1 MKNIFSPVFILIISI
16 ACSAC
21 GSKNFDSEKRLLVI
35 HLTSPDGDLNFKPME
50 HEDSSDVLDFKP
62 PVYSYKE
69 KPYSGKIASYADNK
83 IMMEG
88 NLKDG
93 IADGN
98 WKFYYKTGSIQ
109 VEGNYSN
116 GFETRYWKSYYGKDR
131 VKIEKYYDEKG
142 FMLMRMEFYDNG
154 KVKNYQN
161 IKCPQYG
168 NRERRIEFKY
178 SGEIDYIDAERE
190 LGQMDVME
198 LNKLLQND
206 GLKQ

>member
-1 MKNIFSPVFILIISI
+1 MKNIFSLILIFILGIAIS
-16 ACSAC
+16 SC
-21 GSKNFDSEKRLLVI
+21 GSKNYDSEKRLLATN
-35 HLTSPDGDLNFKPME
+35 LTSSYGDLNFKPMV
-50 HEDSSDVLDFKP
+50 HEDSADVLNFTP

-69 KPYSGKIASYADNK
+69 KPFTGKIASYNSDK

-88 NLKDG
+88 NLKNG

-98 WKFYYKTGSIQ
+98 WKFYYKTGSVQ

-116 GFETRYWKSYYGKDR
+116 GFETGYWKSYYGKDR
-131 VKIEKYYDEKG
+131 IKIEKYYDEKG
-142 FMLMRMEFYDNG
+142 FMLMRKEYYDNG

-178 SGEIDYIDAERE
+178 NGEIDYIDAERE
-190 LGQMDVME
+190 LGQMDMKE